1 MPGGCQASLAQRG
14 DRRRFFGR
22 GSHSLRFQQ
31 RGDIDRRQR
40 READQLT
47 AGPDGRQY
55 GIQIG
60 GDQEQDRPIGRFF
73 ERFQQRIGRD
83 VIHRIGVVND
93 RDLPRAGQRTQRQV
107 VTQPLLIVVADD
119 LADGELPLAGFA
131 FDEEIIRMRAGQ
143 KWPATGALAAGFEL
157 VARTTLAQQA
167 FGEPAGEQLLADPLR
182 SNQQVGLRQPAAFDG
197 PSKHLDLVD
206 MPAKAIPDRRH
217 ATEPSRTD
225 HIRRSRTRSAAA
237 RFPIIVR
244 FRGIGSNPREDVS
257 WLQRGAGL
265 TADLDQGAIRRA
277 VDRDRQPGHDQFQHG
292 IAGENP
298 VSGFCMPLPENDR
311 FRAGLQIGGDH
322 RNTVA
327 HAPSSPAAIS
337 PA

>member
-131 FDEEIIRMRAGQ
+131 FDEEIIRMRRPEMAGNRG
-143 KWPATGALAAGFEL
+143 TRRRLRAGC
-157 VARTTLAQQA
+157 ANDSGT
-167 FGEPAGEQLLADPLR
+167 AG
-182 SNQQVGLRQPAAFDG
+182 
-197 PSKHLDLVD
+197 
-206 MPAKAIPDRRH
+206 
-217 ATEPSRTD
+217 
-225 HIRRSRTRSAAA
+225 
-237 RFPIIVR
+237 
-244 FRGIGSNPREDVS
+244 
-257 WLQRGAGL
+257 
-265 TADLDQGAIRRA
+265 IRRA
-277 VDRDRQPGHDQFQHG
+277 GGRTVACRSPPVQPAGRPASAGRVRRSVETSRSGRHARESHSRSKTCDGTFSHRPHSPKPDSLSRGPIPDYRPVPGHREQPTRG
-292 IAGENP
+292 RLLVAAGSWLDGRSRP
-298 VSGFCMPLPENDR
+298 RCHPQGC
-311 FRAGLQIGGDH
+311 
-322 RNTVA
+322 
-327 HAPSSPAAIS
+327 
-337 PA
+337 